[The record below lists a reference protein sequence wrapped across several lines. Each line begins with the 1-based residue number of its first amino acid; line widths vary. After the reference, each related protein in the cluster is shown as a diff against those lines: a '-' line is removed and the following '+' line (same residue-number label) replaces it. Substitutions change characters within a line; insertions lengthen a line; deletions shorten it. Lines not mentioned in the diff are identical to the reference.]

1 MGADLTFSLS
11 ETSAEERLAAV
22 HDRTHGEGADVV
34 IEAAGSPRAIEE
46 GVQLVRNG
54 GRYIVAGHYTDA
66 GPSSLNA
73 HHDINR
79 KHLEIRGCWGS
90 QVHHFLEAIRVLER
104 HAADVP
110 WRTIGQ
116 RTYSLAWLNAA
127 LEDAEAMRITK
138 AIVDPWL

>member
-1 MGADLTFSLS
+1 LLSTSSAD
-11 ETSAEERLAAV
+11 ERLTAV
-22 HDRTHGEGADVV
+22 RDRTYGEGADVV

-54 GRYIVAGHYTDA
+54 GRYIIAGHYTDA

-73 HHDINR
+73 HRDINR

-90 QVHHFLEAIRVLER
+90 QVHHFVEAIRVLEQ
-104 HAADVP
+104 HAATMP
-110 WRTIGQ
+110 WRAIGQ
-116 RTYSLAWLNAA
+116 RTYSLASLNQA

-138 AIVDPWL
+138 ALVDPWAH